1 MSGCSSSEDASF
13 SPSLFFR
20 AQQRRGER
28 SWEKMRDG
36 EERVIGSSSWHRGSL
51 ADGDSSTPRWKSRAP
66 AALPMDIAM
75 SPGKHV
81 VIVLAWA

>member
-1 MSGCSSSEDASF
+1 MGKDADGGWG
-13 SPSLFFR
+13 
-20 AQQRRGER
+20 RRG
-28 SWEKMRDG
+28 SG
-36 EERVIGSSSWHRGSL
+36 EQQLPRGSL